1 MGTILLEM
9 FDFFIFS
16 KSGTVWI
23 CFL

>member
-9 FDFFIFS
+9 FYFFIFS
-16 KSGTVWI
+16 KSGIAWI